1 MSLVSV
7 AVLPVLDGD
16 DGHLARFLM
25 LHGRPPALVWL
36 SPALAAGAALL
47 PTLRLLQLAR
57 RRRHEIRRSYRL
69 TVVAIHL
76 GMPAAAWLGLVSL
89 VHGSILMPAILAAGA
104 PLFAALAFSWFRYPE
119 PYMRPLERPK
129 TGEVTGLALV
139 AVMLAA
145 VVWVA
150 GRPLAD
156 GRSAGILWGTTQ
168 SFNNVRSWVEPKSIT
183 GGTAETQP
191 QDRP

>member
-1 MSLVSV
+1 
-7 AVLPVLDGD
+7 
-16 DGHLARFLM
+16 
-25 LHGRPPALVWL
+25 
-36 SPALAAGAALL
+36 
-47 PTLRLLQLAR
+47 
-57 RRRHEIRRSYRL
+57 
-69 TVVAIHL
+69 
-76 GMPAAAWLGLVSL
+76 
-89 VHGSILMPAILAAGA
+89 
-104 PLFAALAFSWFRYPE
+104 
-119 PYMRPLERPK
+119 MRPLERPK

-156 GRSAGILWGTTQ
+156 GQSAGILWGTTQ